1 MKLVVLLVAMLLM
14 PSLHMPFNAS
24 HDSAERALDVVREAV
39 DEGAF
44 PGAVALIGRGD
55 RILAQGAFGY
65 AMIVPEER
73 EMREDTMFD
82 LASLTKPIATATSI
96 MILVDRGMIRLDD
109 KVTLFIP
116 DFGKN
121 GKENI
126 TVRQLLTHTSGLPAS
141 ESFYRSC
148 STYNEV
154 IDAVCNVSLEYGT
167 GEGYIYSDLGYMTLG
182 EIVHRISGKTLDVFA
197 KENIFE
203 PLGMKNTMFN
213 PEKKDRCAATEL
225 CPWRERVMVGEVHD
239 ENAYAMGGVSG
250 HAGLFSTARDLCV
263 FAQMML
269 NNGQYRGKR
278 ILSSSAVREM
288 TRDQTGGKG
297 DYGFGWMTKSEAFS
311 SAGDLLSK
319 RSYGHTGFTGTS
331 IWIDPESELVVILLT
346 NRVHPTRENNAH
358 IRVRALFANAA
369 AGALE

>member
-1 MKLVVLLVAMLLM
+1 MKLVVMLVAVLLM
-14 PSLHMPFNAS
+14 PSLHLSSSAS
-24 HDSAERALDVVREAV
+24 HDGAERALDVVREAV
-39 DEGAF
+39 EEGAF
-44 PGAVALIGRGD
+44 PGAVALIGKGNRV
-55 RILAQGAFGY
+55 LAQGAFGY
-65 AMIVPEER
+65 AMVLPEKR
-73 EMREDTMFD
+73 EMREDTLFD

-96 MILVDRGMIRLDD
+96 MILVDRGKLRLDD
-109 KVTLFIP
+109 RVTLFLP

-126 TVRQLLTHTSGLPAS
+126 TVRQLLTHTSGLPDW
-141 ESFYRSC
+141 ESFYLYCDS
-148 STYNEV
+148 YEEV
-154 IDAVCNVSLEYGT
+154 INAVCNTSLKYNT
-167 GEGYIYSDLGYMTLG
+167 GEGYLYSDLGYITLG
-182 EIVHRISGKTLDVFA
+182 EIVRRVSGKTLDVFA

-203 PLGMKNTMFN
+203 PLGMKDTMFN
-213 PEKKDRCAATEL
+213 PEKKERCAATEL

-250 HAGLFSTARDLCV
+250 HAGLFSTARDLFV

-269 NNGQYRGKR
+269 NGGQHRGKR
-278 ILSSSAVREM
+278 ILSPSAVREM

-297 DYGFGWMTKSEAFS
+297 DYGLGWMTKSETFS

-358 IRVRALFANAA
+358 IRIRALFANAA